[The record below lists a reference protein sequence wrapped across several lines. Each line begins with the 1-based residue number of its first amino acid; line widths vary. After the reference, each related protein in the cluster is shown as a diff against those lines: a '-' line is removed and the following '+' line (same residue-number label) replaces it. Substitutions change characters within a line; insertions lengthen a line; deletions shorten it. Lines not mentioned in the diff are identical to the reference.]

1 MRVKLQQLHLN
12 SIIIVNEVKDNVD
25 NVVYKLMGD
34 WCEN

>member
-12 SIIIVNEVKDNVD
+12 SIIIVNEVKDKVD

-34 WCEN
+34 

>member
-12 SIIIVNEVKDNVD
+12 SIIIANEVKDKVD

-34 WCEN
+34 